1 PFKMKCGT
9 RQGNPLSPLI
19 FNLALEPLL
28 FRLQRLRG
36 ITVKYSGVELAIM
49 KHHAFADDVNIYLGN
64 RSDYAIA
71 ASVIENF
78 EKISNSKV
86 NPRKSQLLGFHPDF
100 ADHFQHELPYTQTYV
115 RNKDLKYLGL
125 PLKGVDWSAVRAKLP
140 FISFKRGYS
149 QLDVIT
155 KAKATNM
162 YVSSTL
168 VYKDLVQCMSKK
180 EIKAMDDAIQRVF
193 YGIGRDKLYAR
204 PKKGGVWSHRTC
216 GSIARTQSSGTSK
229 YLVGCN

>member
-1 PFKMKCGT
+1 MKCGT

-71 ASVIENF
+71 ASVIQNF

-86 NPRKSQLLGFHPDF
+86 NPRKSQLLGFHRDF

-115 RNKDLKYLGL
+115 RDKDLKYLGL

-155 KAKATNM
+155 KAKATNIN
-162 YVSSTL
+162 VSSTL
-168 VYKDLVQCMSKK
+168 VYKDLVQYMSKK
-180 EIKAMDDAIQRVF
+180 EIKAMDDAIQSVI
-193 YGIGRDKLYAR
+193 YGIGREKLYAR
-204 PKKGGVWSHRTC
+204 PKKGGMES
-216 GSIARTQSSGTSK
+216 
-229 YLVGCN
+229 

>member
-1 PFKMKCGT
+1 MKCGT

-100 ADHFQHELPYTQTYV
+100 ADHF
-115 RNKDLKYLGL
+115 
-125 PLKGVDWSAVRAKLP
+125 
-140 FISFKRGYS
+140 
-149 QLDVIT
+149 
-155 KAKATNM
+155 
-162 YVSSTL
+162 
-168 VYKDLVQCMSKK
+168 
-180 EIKAMDDAIQRVF
+180 
-193 YGIGRDKLYAR
+193 
-204 PKKGGVWSHRTC
+204 
-216 GSIARTQSSGTSK
+216 
-229 YLVGCN
+229 